1 MKTRHVWGF
10 SKRKAV
16 MDPLLLCPDP
26 LGSFLH
32 PCTLPCFVAVKSL
45 SPVWLS
51 ATPGL
56 QLARF
61 PCLSLSLWLMSIE
74 SVMPSNHLILC
85 CLLLL
90 LPSVFPSIKVFSNEL
105 ALCIRWPKYWSFIFS
120 IRSSLLEGSYSLN
133 NNSYLWLSLK
143 DLYQAGAILPAI
155 ADHFLKKKL
164 LQYNWFTMFC

>member
-10 SKRKAV
+10 SKRKPV

-26 LGSFLH
+26 LGPFLH

-45 SPVWLS
+45 SPVWLFV
-51 ATPGL
+51 TPGL

-120 IRSSLLEGSYSLN
+120 IRSSLLEGFYSIN
-133 NNSYLWLSLK
+133 NNSYLWLSWK
-143 DLYQAGAILPAI
+143 DLYQAEAILPAI